1 VVKSLGALISA
12 PPEGR
17 LDAASAG
24 SRVAGKTKAEGGAT
38 MADSEIVFETMGRV
52 ALIRLNRPQQLNALT
67 YAMLAEIRRR
77 VAEAE
82 QDPEVTAIAFVGEGR
97 GFCSGLDAEVL
108 RATTQA
114 GETGGGGAAR
124 APDARADPPGM
135 FSYLTQVS
143 KPVISAVNGV
153 AAGGGFILAMMSDLR
168 FGSEAASFTT
178 VFSKR
183 GLIAEHGASWLLPR
197 LVGPGRALDMLWS
210 SRRVGA
216 EEALRIGLLDRV
228 FPPDE
233 LLPALVDYVG
243 DLAAQVSPG
252 AIAVMKSQ
260 VYRHLSDAMGPSL
273 ADADRL
279 TQAQLKH
286 PDAYEGAMSLI
297 ERRAPN
303 FQPWTGETR

>member
-1 VVKSLGALISA
+1 MS
-12 PPEGR
+12 
-17 LDAASAG
+17 DA
-24 SRVAGKTKAEGGAT
+24 
-38 MADSEIVFETMGRV
+38 EILFETMGRV

-67 YAMLAEIRRR
+67 YAMLADVRRL
-77 VAEAE
+77 VGEAE
-82 QDPEVTAIAFVGEGR
+82 KDPEVTAIAFVGEGR

-108 RATTQA
+108 RQTTAA
-114 GETGGGGAAR
+114 GESRPAQGGAQR
-124 APDARADPPGM
+124 ANADPPGM
-135 FSYLTQVS
+135 FSYLPRIS

-178 VFSKR
+178 IFSKR
-183 GLIAEHGASWLLPR
+183 GLIAEHGTSWVLPR
-197 LVGPGRALDMLWS
+197 LVGPSRALDLLWS
-210 SRRVGA
+210 SRRVTADEG
-216 EEALRIGLLDRV
+216 LRIGLLDRV
-228 FPPDE
+228 VPADA
-233 LLPALVDYVG
+233 LLETVVAYAH
-243 DLAAQVSPG
+243 DLAAQISPS

-260 VYRHLSDAMGPSL
+260 VWRHLSEPMLPAL

-303 FQPWTGETR
+303 FQPWTGEAP

>member
-1 VVKSLGALISA
+1 
-12 PPEGR
+12 
-17 LDAASAG
+17 
-24 SRVAGKTKAEGGAT
+24 
-38 MADSEIVFETMGRV
+38 MADAGIIFETMGRV

-67 YAMLAEIRRR
+67 YAMLGEIRRR

-114 GETGGGGAAR
+114 GEASGGGGAGAGP
-124 APDARADPPGM
+124 PDGRADLPGM

-153 AAGGGFILAMMSDLR
+153 AAGGGFVLAMMSDLR

-183 GLIAEHGASWLLPR
+183 GLIAEHGTSWLLPR
-197 LVGPGRALDMLWS
+197 LVGPGRALDLLWS

-228 FPPDE
+228 LAPDE
-233 LLPALVDYVG
+233 LLPAVVDYVG
-243 DLAAQVSPG
+243 DLAAQISPG
-252 AIAVMKSQ
+252 AIAVMKAQ
-260 VYRHLSDAMGPSL
+260 VYRHLSDAMAPSL

-286 PDAYEGAMSLI
+286 PDAREGAMSLI

-303 FQPWTGETR
+303 FQPWTGETP

>member
-1 VVKSLGALISA
+1 MS
-12 PPEGR
+12 
-17 LDAASAG
+17 DA
-24 SRVAGKTKAEGGAT
+24 
-38 MADSEIVFETMGRV
+38 EILFETMGRV
-52 ALIRLNRPQQLNALT
+52 ALIRLNRPAQLNALT
-67 YAMLAEIRRR
+67 YGMLADIRRLVS
-77 VAEAE
+77 VAEK
-82 QDPEVTAIAFVGEGR
+82 DPEVTAIAFVGEGR

-108 RATTQA
+108 RQTTAA
-114 GETGGGGAAR
+114 GESRRVERTGD
-124 APDARADPPGM
+124 APARADPPGM
-135 FSYLTQVS
+135 FSYLPLIS

-183 GLIAEHGASWLLPR
+183 GLIAEHGASWVLPR
-197 LVGPGRALDMLWS
+197 LVGPSRAMDLLWS
-210 SRRVGA
+210 SRRVQA

-228 FPPDE
+228 APPEELLETVVAYVDE
-233 LLPALVDYVG
+233 LAP
-243 DLAAQVSPG
+243 S

-260 VYRHLSDAMGPSL
+260 VYRHLSDAMEPAL

-279 TQAQLKH
+279 TAAQLKH

-303 FQPWTGETR
+303 FQPWTGGA

>member
-1 VVKSLGALISA
+1 
-12 PPEGR
+12 
-17 LDAASAG
+17 
-24 SRVAGKTKAEGGAT
+24 
-38 MADSEIVFETMGRV
+38 MADAEILFETMGRV

-67 YAMLAEIRRR
+67 YGMLADIRRL
-77 VAEAE
+77 VGEAE
-82 QDPEVTAIAFVGEGR
+82 KDPEVTAIAFVGEGR

-108 RATTQA
+108 RQTTAA
-114 GETGGGGAAR
+114 GESRPSDRSGGERAESAR
-124 APDARADPPGM
+124 VDPPGM
-135 FSYLTQVS
+135 FSYLPFVS

-183 GLIAEHGASWLLPR
+183 GLIAEHGASWVLPR
-197 LVGPGRALDMLWS
+197 LVGPSRALDLLWS
-210 SRRVGA
+210 SRRVTA
-216 EEALRIGLLDRV
+216 DEALRIGLLDRV
-228 FPPDE
+228 SPQE
-233 LLPALVDYVG
+233 ALLETLVAYV
-243 DLAAQVSPG
+243 DALAAQISPS

-260 VYRHLSDAMGPSL
+260 VWRHLSEPLLPAL

-286 PDAYEGAMSLI
+286 PDAYEGAMALI

-303 FQPWTGETR
+303 FQPWTGVDA